1 VGGFTI
7 ETTQTIDC
15 STYQNEAGANKVIQ
29 GTVTCVSADTN
40 PNPVVSGSSSTGT
53 GSSASSTA
61 TKKSAA
67 DAFGVNEAVAG
78 LSVVGGLLQ
87 MLL

>member
-1 VGGFTI
+1 VGGFTL
-7 ETTQTIDC
+7 ESTQTIDC
-15 STYQNEAGANKVIQ
+15 SVYQNEAGANKVIQ
-29 GTVTCVSADTN
+29 GTVTCDSADSN
-40 PNPVVSGSSSTGT
+40 PNPVVSGSGTSTSTG
-53 GSSASSTA
+53 ASSTA
-61 TKKSAA
+61 SKKSAA